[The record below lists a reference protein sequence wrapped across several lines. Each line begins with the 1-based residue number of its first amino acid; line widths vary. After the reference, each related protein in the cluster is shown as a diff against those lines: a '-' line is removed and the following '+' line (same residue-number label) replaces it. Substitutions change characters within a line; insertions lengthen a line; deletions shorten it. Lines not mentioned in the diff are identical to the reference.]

1 MGYNHY
7 ILLFLS
13 LKHTSELGF
22 AMRKEAVAHLSLENV
37 FSGANIKIMEIKCDR
52 ISRS

>member
-13 LKHTSELGF
+13 LKHTSVLGL
-22 AMRKEAVAHLSLENV
+22 AMRQEAVAHLSQENV
-37 FSGANIKIMEIKCDR
+37 FSGTNIEIMEI
-52 ISRS
+52 